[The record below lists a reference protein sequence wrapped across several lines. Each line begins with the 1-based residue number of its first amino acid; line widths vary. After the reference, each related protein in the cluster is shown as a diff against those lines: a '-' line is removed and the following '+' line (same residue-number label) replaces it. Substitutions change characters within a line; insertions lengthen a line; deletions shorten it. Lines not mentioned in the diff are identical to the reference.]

1 MSDSKRF
8 KLDNAGKLYP
18 SIANTRVST
27 VFRIS
32 VTLVD
37 EVDKET
43 LNIAL
48 GRVVKRMPYFN
59 VKLKS
64 GLFWYY
70 FEQSDEIHEVEEE
83 IFSPCMFLRYKQD
96 KRYPYRVLI
105 YKRRISLEVSH
116 SITDGSG
123 ALIFL
128 KTLVYEYFK
137 ILGVSATRDEY
148 IFNVDDEPD
157 SWEYEDAFSK
167 VYNAKLPKPKKTG
180 RAYKIPFS
188 LCEKGQYNIITGI
201 LDVPEVK
208 KVAKEY
214 NSSVTQFIIAVY
226 FMSFQ
231 DFFLKQSQ
239 IPNHPVV
246 LNVPV
251 NLRGMFEVNTMKN
264 FFLSITLE
272 VDFRLGIYTFE
283 EILILVK
290 GQMSTRLSKKH
301 LGQYIRRNVKSEKNP
316 LIRLIPLVL
325 KDVFMPTI
333 YTEFGEKNYT
343 SSISSLGLVKM
354 PSEIEDMIE
363 KVEVYPPP
371 SRGNLVKITIASYK
385 NNMHIS
391 FGSLTDTREL
401 EKYFFRRLV
410 DMEVSVEIET
420 NRRSV

>member
-27 VFRIS
+27 VFRVS
-32 VTLVD
+32 ATLIE
-37 EVDKET
+37 EVDKVS
-43 LNIAL
+43 LNCAL
-48 GRVVKRMPYFN
+48 EKVVKRMPYFN

-70 FEQSDEIHEVEEE
+70 FEQSTDIHEVEEE

-128 KTLVYEYFK
+128 KTLLYEYFK
-137 ILGVSATRDEY
+137 ILGVSASRDES
-148 IFNVDDEPD
+148 IFDIDENPEI
-157 SWEYEDAFSK
+157 WEYEDAFSK
-167 VYNAKLPKPKKTG
+167 VYNKKLPKPEKRS
-180 RAYKIPFS
+180 RAYKMPFS
-188 LCEKGQYNIITGI
+188 LCEKGKYNIITGI
-201 LDVPEVK
+201 SYVDQIKE
-208 KVAKEY
+208 VAKTY
-214 NSSVTQFIIAVY
+214 NAGITQYIIAAY

-231 DFFLKQSQ
+231 DFFLNQSQ

-246 LNVPV
+246 INVPV

-264 FFLSITLE
+264 FFLSITLAI
-272 VDFRLGIYTFE
+272 DFRLGIYTFDE
-283 EILILVK
+283 VLTLVK
-290 GQMSTRLSKKH
+290 GQMSTKLSKKH
-301 LGQYIRRNVKSEKNP
+301 LSQYIRRNVKSEKNP
-316 LIRLIPLVL
+316 LIRLVPLML

-363 KVEVYPPP
+363 KIEVYPPP

-385 NNMHIS
+385 GKMHIS

-410 DMEVSVEIET
+410 DMGVPVEIET
-420 NRRSV
+420 NRRSL